1 MAQNSP
7 VLKKENLAIFPHSAS
22 PFYEAWYVKLNRRAD
37 RSALWLRFSL
47 LRTLTDRQGFIH
59 AVHFPGSEEKKI
71 VAVRASYDLQR
82 KESCFVVNQF
92 PAIVRLGESVLEHGC
107 SRGQVTGQ
115 DIIRWDLVFKSGN
128 DFSFS
133 YAPSFLK
140 AVLSSRAGSP
150 HVNIGVSGTFRVN
163 EEEFSCETEPASQG
177 HYSGKKYAHRW
188 AWAHCNFFG
197 EDGQDVAFEIIDVK
211 ISPYLPGF
219 KSAFVRFRGQNYVM
233 NNLSNL
239 LFAKSRYK
247 KDEWH
252 FKCHSQ
258 NLTFEIDIKADQ
270 RRTADLEY
278 EDVDHLRLVCH
289 NTKLACST
297 LVVREK
303 GRVKDSFTSSR
314 TTAFEVVQRT

>member
-1 MAQNSP
+1 M
-7 VLKKENLAIFPHSAS
+7 KKENLAIFPHSAS
-22 PFYEAWYVKLNRRAD
+22 TFYEAWYVKLNRRAD

-47 LRTLTDRQGFIH
+47 LRTLTDRQGFVH
-59 AVHFPGSEEKKI
+59 AVYFSGSAEQRPV
-71 VAVRASYDLQR
+71 VASVSYDLR
-82 KESCFVVNQF
+82 REESRYAVNQF

-115 DIIRWDLVFKSGN
+115 DIISWDLVFKSGN

-150 HVNIGVSGTFRVN
+150 HVNMGVSGTFRVN

-177 HYSGKKYAHRW
+177 HYAGRKYACHW

-219 KSAFVRFRGQNYVM
+219 RSAFVRFRGQNYVM

-239 LFAKSRYK
+239 LFAKSCYK
-247 KDEWH
+247 KDAWY
-252 FKCHSQ
+252 FKCRSQ
-258 NLTFEIDIKADQ
+258 NLTFEIEIEADQ
-270 RRTADLEY
+270 RRAIDVEY
-278 EDVDHLRLVCH
+278 EDVDHSRLVCH